1 MGEVRGGA
9 GRGAAAETAK
19 PVKVV
24 AFLYHYP
31 PTRLLG
37 AELMTSLLL
46 EALAARGHEVIVVG
60 GAEKQERLRNGV
72 RIIPKSKTLLMK
84 ELEDADVF
92 ISHPEI
98 AAMFR
103 NRVPQAKFVII
114 VHNLEQES
122 IDGIKAG
129 RPHLLVSNADATH
142 KAVAHL
148 ARNHL
153 VLHPPSPQQ
162 ERLAKPPGLDPSFIT
177 FVNLSKEKGGA
188 LLWEL
193 AARRPKVPFLGVLGG
208 HGEQISHVEPA
219 PDNVWIMG
227 QTPSMGLVYGM
238 SKAVFFP
245 TTSETYGMVGAEAA
259 VCGVPVFASPLPG
272 IKEALGDAGVYLDP
286 TDLEAWVKAVDRV
299 TSSAT
304 LETLTMRARNRGQF
318 LVKRSNKDLSRF
330 IEAVE
335 QLAATRRTSAAR

>member
-1 MGEVRGGA
+1 MGEVRGANGKP
-9 GRGAAAETAK
+9 AAAATAK

-60 GAEKQERLRNGV
+60 GGEKQERVRNGV
-72 RIIPKSKTLLMK
+72 RVIPKSKTLLMK

-103 NRVPQAKFVII
+103 NRVPHAKFVII
-114 VHNLEQES
+114 VHNLEEES
-122 IDGIKAG
+122 INGIKAG

-142 KAVAHL
+142 KAVKHL

-162 ERLAKPPGLDPSFIT
+162 DRLTKPPGVEPTFIT

-193 AARRPKVPFLGVLGG
+193 AAQRPNVAFLGVQGG
-208 HGEQISHVEPA
+208 HGEQILHVEPR
-219 PDNVWIMG
+219 PSNVWLVG
-227 QTPSMGLVYGM
+227 QTPSMGLVYAM

-245 TTSETYGMVGAEAA
+245 TSSETYGMVGAEAA

-272 IKEALGDAGVYLDP
+272 IKEALGDAAVYLDP
-286 TDLEAWVKAVDRV
+286 SDTQAWVKAVDQA
-299 TSSAT
+299 SDAAN
-304 LETLTMRARNRGQF
+304 LKTLTLRARVRGKF
-318 LVKRSNKDLSRF
+318 LTKRSNNDLSRF

-335 QLAATRRTSAAR
+335 QLAATRRTPAAR